1 MQNTARAAVLL
12 LVCALAVPAVRATTV
27 IEQTTSQMAQQANV
41 VITGHCVNSQS
52 QWVGKSLVTLATIQ
66 VDDVLKG
73 QPGTQV
79 TVVLPGGAD
88 LKRKIPVAMSYPAA
102 PQIGSQEQVLLFL
115 TAQSVVPNGYSVVG
129 YSQGKFTIQ
138 TNSQGQ
144 QVVAQDLGGLT
155 LVQPLKSVSGQSQAL
170 AESPSR
176 PGAAKAVALDVMK
189 QQIRDALTA
198 GTSR

>member
-1 MQNTARAAVLL
+1 MQQTARAALLL
-12 LVCALAVPAVRATTV
+12 LVCALLVPAAQATTV
-27 IEQTTSQMAQQANV
+27 IEQSTDQMAQQASV

-52 QWVGKSLVTLATIQ
+52 QWVGKTLVTLATIN

-79 TVVLPGGAD
+79 TVVLPGGVDA
-88 LKRKIPVAMSYPAA
+88 KRKIPVAMSYPAA
-102 PQIGSQEQVLLFL
+102 PQIGANEEVLLFL
-115 TAQSVVPNGYSVVG
+115 SSDSLVPHDYTVVG
-129 YSQGKFTIQ
+129 YSQGKFTVQ

-155 LVQPLKSVSGQSQAL
+155 LVQPLRSASGQSRTL

-176 PGAAKAVALDVMK
+176 PGAVKTVPLAVMK
-189 QQIRDALTA
+189 QQIRDALAA
-198 GTSR
+198 GAGR